1 MASSTSLPSLS
12 RQRDL
17 LMLPAITKIA
27 GWRFKQMWRFL
38 LVTWLGMLAMVVLI
52 CAGPLLA
59 RVANGASL
67 RGLLESAPDGPY
79 ITLDAVSSHLT
90 QAQLQQI
97 EQQAKQVLQH
107 GTLGSYLH
115 TAPQLIIQTPPLDII
130 ANSRVTTPS
139 AFHLAGY
146 DMTQASQHTEVIQ
159 GRLPQATA
167 DGTVEIALS
176 QDAATSLGLHV
187 GSTIEGRYPIALG
200 SPVWNVRVV
209 GIIAPKVASD
219 PLWAMADPFSKASVA
234 LNSRYY
240 RVQEGAASYTVLA
253 ANDAI
258 QPKIATLQSTSA
270 EGGSVKGSG
279 VNNATNFF
287 VFFLRYPFDLTHFN
301 VNDAPAL
308 AQQTTGIDLQL
319 SDGLVRSISDLRGTN
334 VFGTAFT
341 GLEFSSSNIID
352 IQTEIVLLL
361 LITLALVLFQ
371 VSMMSD
377 LLIERQAAIIATL
390 RSRGASRRHI
400 FGAFAIQGIVL
411 ALAAL
416 LIGPLLAIPLVE
428 FIAQTLLMPD
438 YRAALIAIT
447 AQPLQAALDVKWYA
461 LIAVAAALF
470 FMVLAINRATKMD
483 IVAMQREA
491 SRAQRAPLWRR
502 LNLDL
507 FFSFLLLI
515 GFVAFAYFW
524 PAINT
529 AGGQID
535 PDVFVLL
542 TNLGSF
548 AAPLLAAA
556 ILFLFLRFFPYI
568 LRLATTLTAKMRSA
582 PPILALAQ
590 MERKPRPAARVIILL
605 ALAIA
610 SSSFLLTLI
619 ATKDQYN
626 VATANFFVQGADFSG
641 SLPLSNSSSTFAQ
654 LQAQYSHLSGVQSA
668 TLGYRDVI
676 QLSTDQSTQGQGSLT
691 IDAVDT
697 NTYAQ
702 TINWSTAYT
711 AQSLPDLMAQLKA
724 HQADA
729 SSRHVVYALVDAATW
744 QRLHLS
750 SGEQFSLPLDG
761 DGLAHAN
768 FVALAPIS
776 YVPGVKDLSALA
788 WSGMG
793 IIVDYQSYITVK
805 AQVTGEAAS
814 TFAPNY
820 IWLRTNNDAASL
832 AHIRSVLP
840 YANDR
845 RSTLT
850 TMQNDADHLGVVG
863 VLALGI
869 AAALILALI
878 GTLLSTWL
886 NAANRL
892 TSFAVTRAL
901 GMAPSQIAAMLLWEQ
916 GIIYGL
922 ALLLGIGLSAMLMLF
937 VAPTTAALTI
947 QHGHPWNGGAPNVPP
962 IQVVIPY
969 AQLLI
974 MVGVL
979 IVICLTALLL
989 MARIVSRP
997 SISQTLRLNDFRIP

>member
-1 MASSTSLPSLS
+1 MASSTSQPSLTQ
-12 RQRDL
+12 QRSL
-17 LMLPAITKIA
+17 FMLPAITKIA

-38 LVTWLGMLAMVVLI
+38 LVTWMGMLAMVVLI

-67 RGLLESAPDGPY
+67 RGLLENAPDGPY
-79 ITLDAVSSHLT
+79 ITLDAISSHPT

-97 EQQAKQVLQH
+97 EQQANQVLQH

-115 TAPQLIIQTPPLDII
+115 AAPQLIIQTPSLDII
-130 ANSRVTTPS
+130 SNSRVTYPS

-146 DMTQASQHTEVIQ
+146 DMTQASQHAEVIQ
-159 GRLPQATA
+159 GRLPQATT

-176 QDAATSLGLHV
+176 QDAATALGLQV

-200 SPVWNVRVV
+200 SPVWNLQVV
-209 GIIAPKVASD
+209 GIIAPKATSD
-219 PLWAMADPFSKASVA
+219 PFWAMADPFSKATVA

-240 RVQEGAASYTVLA
+240 RVQEGASSYTVLA

-258 QPKIATLQSTSA
+258 QPKIAVLQSTST
-270 EGGSVKGSG
+270 EGAGTII
-279 VNNATNFF
+279 NNTVTLF

-301 VNDAPAL
+301 VNDMPAL
-308 AQQTTGIDLQL
+308 AQQTTDIDLRF
-319 SDGLVRSISDLRGTN
+319 SDGLVSSVSDLRGAD
-334 VFGTAFT
+334 VFGTVFT
-341 GLEFSSSNIID
+341 GLENSSSYIRIV
-352 IQTEIVLLL
+352 QTETTVLL
-361 LITLALVLFQ
+361 LITLALVLFL

-390 RSRGASRRHI
+390 RSRGASKRHI
-400 FGAFAIQGIVL
+400 FGAFTIQGMVL

-416 LIGPLLAIPLVE
+416 LIGPFLAILLVE
-428 FIAQTLLMPD
+428 FIAQSLLTPD
-438 YRAALIAIT
+438 YSAALIAIT
-447 AQPLQAALDVKWYA
+447 AQPLQVALDVKWYA

-470 FMVLAINRATKMD
+470 FMVLAINKATKMD
-483 IVAMQREA
+483 IVAMRRAA

-529 AGGQID
+529 SGGQID

-548 AAPLLAAA
+548 ATPLLAAA
-556 ILFLFLRFFPYI
+556 ILFLFLRIFPYI

-582 PPILALAQ
+582 SPILALAQ
-590 MERKPRPAARVIILL
+590 MERRPRPAARIIILL

-626 VATANFFVQGADFSG
+626 VATANFFAEGADFSG
-641 SLPLSNSSSTFAQ
+641 SLPTSNSSSTFAQ
-654 LQAQYSHLSGVQSA
+654 LQAQYSNLSGVQSA
-668 TLGYRDVI
+668 TLGYQDVV
-676 QLSTDQSTQGQGSLT
+676 QLSADQSTQGQGSLT

-697 NTYAQ
+697 NTYAH

-711 AQSLPDLMAQLKA
+711 SRPLSDLMAQLKA

-729 SSRHVVYALVDAATW
+729 TSRHVVYALVDAATW

-761 DGLAHAN
+761 DGLVHAN
-768 FVALAPIS
+768 FIALAPIS

-805 AQVTGEAAS
+805 ALITGEAVS

-820 IWLRTNNDAASL
+820 IWLRTNNNAASL

-863 VLALGI
+863 VMALGI

-886 NAANRL
+886 NAASRL
-892 TSFAVTRAL
+892 TNFAVTRAL

-947 QHGHPWNGGAPNVPP
+947 GHGHPWDGGAPNVPP
-962 IQVVIPY
+962 IQTVIPY
-969 AQLLI
+969 MQLLI
-974 MVGVL
+974 MMGVL
-979 IVICLTALLL
+979 VVICLAALLL

-997 SISQTLRLNDFRIP
+997 SLSQTLRLNED